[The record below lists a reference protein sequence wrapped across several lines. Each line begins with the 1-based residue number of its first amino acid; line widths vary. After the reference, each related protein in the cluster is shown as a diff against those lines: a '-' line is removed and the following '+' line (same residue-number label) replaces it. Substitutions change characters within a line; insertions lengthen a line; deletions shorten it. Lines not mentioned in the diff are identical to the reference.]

1 MPRNVHGKP
10 PDLYPEILQRL
21 RQEIAAK
28 TAAEQAVNPAAAVA
42 KTQQEIQS
50 STASSAPNSNLQQ
63 ISQQKSKDKKE
74 KPAMPATVTT
84 HAKAALRSKSPS
96 RRSLDEGG
104 SPHPS
109 PGNAEAE
116 SSFERHSRKCT
127 ICNHPDREAIE
138 ELFINWHS
146 PQSIRGLFAIYH
158 PFDWSA
164 VYRHARAAGLYAKR
178 SKNLRAVLDLLLEG
192 ATHVKPTAHGV
203 IAAVRAYSCL
213 TEEHKW
219 VEPEK
224 CVHIVS
230 EVYRHDAP
238 APKNA
243 PTASATTV
251 PGSPVEPAASSQSN
265 GAASSTVPRPGTNPE
280 PSPYICSPLTTEHSL
295 ALSAVEGPLVSNR
308 QPTELESPLT
318 HT

>member
-1 MPRNVHGKP
+1 MPRNTHGKP

-28 TAAEQAVNPAAAVA
+28 AAHEQAASPAIATAN
-42 KTQQEIQS
+42 TQLEIQS
-50 STASSAPNSNLQQ
+50 STASSAPNSNPQQ
-63 ISQQKSKDKKE
+63 ISQLKSKDKKE

-84 HAKAALRSKSPS
+84 HAKAALRARKSDAKSSS
-96 RRSLDEGG
+96 RRSLGEGG
-104 SPHPS
+104 SHRPLAS
-109 PGNAEAE
+109 NESE

-164 VYRHARAAGLYAKR
+164 VYRHARAAGLFAKR

-213 TEEHKW
+213 TEENKW
-219 VEPEK
+219 VEPRK
-224 CVHIVS
+224 RVHIVN
-230 EVYRHDAP
+230 EIYRHEVPVPANTQAAPPSPAP
-238 APKNA
+238 ANSAEPAGAVHAQVPARTSFSSSSAANA
-243 PTASATTV
+243 FDRV
-251 PGSPVEPAASSQSN
+251 GSPLATSH
-265 GAASSTVPRPGTNPE
+265 
-280 PSPYICSPLTTEHSL
+280 SPLI
-295 ALSAVEGPLVSNR
+295 SNR
-308 QPTELESPLT
+308 QPTKLESPPT